1 MDRHH
6 ARSCRESEN
15 ERDEKEY
22 RRNLLRLERPIR
34 KRQRVLLSNP
44 RADGN
49 HRIRPAAPGRRP
61 DKAHPHD
68 LSRSDERLRSKMV
81 EAVTSAV
88 CRLPLL
94 LALLA
99 VPSAVFAHRD
109 HQYLQ
114 ATLVTIEPSSVRLQ
128 INLRHGEAGADPV
141 TTSVERSPQVAN

>member
-6 ARSCRESEN
+6 TRSRRESEN
-15 ERDEKEY
+15 GRDEKEY
-22 RRNLLRLERPIR
+22 RRNLLRVERPNR
-34 KRQRVLLSNP
+34 TRQRRLLSNP

-49 HRIRPAAPGRRP
+49 HRIRPAAAGRRP

-68 LSRSDERLRSKMV
+68 LSRSNERLRSKMV

-109 HQYLQ
+109 DQDLQ
-114 ATLVTIEPSSVRLQ
+114 ATLVTIQPTTAPLKMNLTPSGDIAYRAAAL
-128 INLRHGEAGADPV
+128 
-141 TTSVERSPQVAN
+141 